1 MIPTGAGLTPTE
13 IAGLE
18 TAYRTIRGN
27 PLAFFRRELGRDM
40 WWRQRQVLELLR
52 DHDRVAVASANAVG
66 KTFIA
71 AGAGIWYLNSQA
83 LGYVVTTGASWLSL
97 KKTLWPE
104 IHRILSG
111 APNRDLANLGQL
123 NELEWKIRP
132 HWGAFAVSPKTPE
145 MFAGYR
151 TPHGVLVIVDEASG
165 LSYEIMEAIE
175 GLCSSQGSKIL
186 MIGNPLRPMG
196 PFFDSFTSP
205 AWHTMSISALETP
218 NYITGRNII
227 PGLATRAWVEEKRI
241 TWGEDSP
248 AYRARV
254 LGQFPDTASDVVISL
269 NLAEA
274 AAGLHEVPAEGEV
287 RFGVDVARYGDD
299 DSVIQIVKGKTALE
313 PIVIHGQNTMA
324 IAGRVVH
331 EIQQWKPKRVNVDV
345 IGVGGGVVDRLEEVD
360 NGKYADIVYGVNV
373 GMPPNDEERYLNV
386 RAEGW
391 YIIKDWLKAG
401 GKIWKDRAIIG
412 ELCSVKYKYSSTGK
426 LQLEAKE
433 KTKERLG
440 RSPDKA
446 DALMLALV
454 EPKPKKVGGLW

>member
-1 MIPTGAGLTPTE
+1 M
-13 IAGLE
+13 
-18 TAYRTIRGN
+18 RRQN
-27 PLAFFRRELGRDM
+27 PFAFVRRELGHDM
-40 WWRQRQVLELLR
+40 WWAQRQVLELLR
-52 DHDRVAVASANAVG
+52 DHNKVAVASANAVG

-71 AGAGIWYLNSQA
+71 ACAVIWYLMSQP
-83 LGYVVTTGASWLSL
+83 LGYVVTTGASWGSIR
-97 KKTLWPE
+97 KTLWPE
-104 IHRILSG
+104 IHRLIGG
-111 APNRDLANLGQL
+111 ATNYDIGNMGQL
-123 NELEWKIRP
+123 NTLEWVINP
-132 HWGAFAVSPKTPE
+132 HWGAFAVSTRKPE
-145 MFAGYR
+145 MFAGFR
-151 TPHGVLVIVDEASG
+151 TPYGLLVIVDEASG
-165 LSYEIMEAIE
+165 LPLDIAEAID
-175 GLCSSQGSKIL
+175 GLCSSEGAKVL
-186 MIGNPLRPMG
+186 YIGNPLKPIG
-196 PFFDSFTSP
+196 PFYDAFKSP
-205 AWHTMSISALETP
+205 EWVTMNISALQTP

-227 PGLATRAWVEEKRI
+227 PGLATRAWVEEKRV

-248 AYRARV
+248 AYQARV
-254 LGQFPDTASDVVISL
+254 LGKFPETATDVVISL
-269 NLAEA
+269 NMAEA
-274 AAGLHEVPAEGEV
+274 AAGFHEVPTEGEV

-345 IGVGGGVVDRLEEVD
+345 IGVGGGVVDRLEEVE

-391 YIIKDWLKAG
+391 YLIKDWLKAG